1 MTNIVEYIGWDVLT
15 VLPLVYGVT
24 AGSADFEVFR
34 AFCMS
39 AEMASDSAD
48 VRYVRELLQSR
59 FDCVLPLDRA
69 HCAEIWHRTTDI
81 FTARDVPCPTET
93 PRLPCPALP
102 IASETETKPKTVT
115 DCPPLRG
122 AGSWAEWEANA
133 KKSLA
138 EAGAVR
144 VRLPAGFR
152 AKKMSLWQAE
162 RILCG
167 AAVDPDGEAV
177 QQTDF
182 LADFCTA
189 ARRLVLVSDCDPRE
203 VLALAEQTARRRGGM
218 PPLIWRFPPAAAPD
232 RETLVSVLRLIR
244 APRGVVPILTSR
256 TV

>member
-1 MTNIVEYIGWDVLT
+1 MTNIVEYIGRDVLN
-15 VLPLVYGVT
+15 VLPLVYGET

-34 AFCMS
+34 AFCGS
-39 AEMASDSAD
+39 AEQAPDSAD

-59 FDCVLPLDRA
+59 LDCGLPLDRA
-69 HCAEIWHRTTDI
+69 HCAEIWRRTADAFLT
-81 FTARDVPCPTET
+81 RDVPCPPEP

-102 IASETETKPKTVT
+102 IASGAETEAKAVT

-122 AGSWAEWEANA
+122 AGSWAEWEANT
-133 KKSLA
+133 KKALA
-138 EAGAVR
+138 ESEAVR
-144 VRLPAGFR
+144 VWLPVGFR

-167 AAVDPDGEAV
+167 AAVDSDGEAV

-182 LADFCTA
+182 LAGFCTA
-189 ARRLVLVSDCDPRE
+189 ERRLVMDSACDPRE
-203 VLALAEQTARRRGGM
+203 VLALAEQIARRRGGM
-218 PPLIWRFPPAAAPD
+218 PPLVWCFPPAAAPD

-244 APRGVVPILTSR
+244 APRGVVPILTNR

>member
-1 MTNIVEYIGWDVLT
+1 MRLTNIVEYIGRDVLT

-24 AGSADFEVFR
+24 AGGADFEVFR

-48 VRYVRELLQSR
+48 ARYVRELLQSR
-59 FDCVLPLDRA
+59 LDCGLPLDRA
-69 HCAEIWHRTTDI
+69 HCAEIWRRTADVFLT
-81 FTARDVPCPTET
+81 RDVPCPTEP

-102 IASETETKPKTVT
+102 TVSEAKPVI
-115 DCPPLRG
+115 DCPPLCG
-122 AGSWAEWEANA
+122 AGSWAEWEANT
-133 KKSLA
+133 KKVLA
-138 EAGAVR
+138 GAEAVR
-144 VRLPAGFR
+144 VRLPVGFR

-167 AAVDPDGEAV
+167 AEVDPDGEAV

-182 LADFCTA
+182 LAGFCTA
-189 ARRLVLVSDCDPRE
+189 ARRLVLDSACDPRE

-218 PPLIWRFPPAAAPD
+218 PPLIWRFSPAAAPD

-256 TV
+256 TE